1 MTDAAASCL
10 FCRIVSR
17 EIPAKTVFEDEEFVA
32 FEDIHPQA
40 PTHILVIPRKH
51 IPSLDELEPG
61 DAVEVGRLLL
71 RIAEVARARSLQDPG
86 YRVVINCGEGAGQ
99 SVFHIHAHLL
109 GGRRMGWPPG

>member
-1 MTDAAASCL
+1 MTDAAAGCL
-10 FCRIVSR
+10 FCRIASR
-17 EIPAKTVFEDEEFVA
+17 EIPAKTVFEDEGFIA

-40 PTHILVIPRKH
+40 PTHILIIPRKH

-61 DAVEVGRLLL
+61 DAEEVGRLLV
-71 RIAEVARARSLQDPG
+71 RVSEVARARGLQDPG
-86 YRVVINCGEGAGQ
+86 YRVVFNCGEGAGQ